1 MNRKTSAALL
11 LCIPLFGCSTAQVKR
26 TGQGVSTAT
35 LAAGITLA
43 NPLLG
48 VGVALVNFLGWEL
61 AITEDK
67 TEAVQRELDT
77 VTKEYVDR
85 QSRSFQQWVKDF
97 LWGIA
102 KWVLGIVGVYFGLKF
117 LVKRY
122 ITGPK
127 GDKAIEDWEDRVL
140 KKAVDKLKTD

>member
-1 MNRKTSAALL
+1 MKWLALL
-11 LCIPLFGCSTAQVKR
+11 LCIPLFGCSTTQVKR

-67 TEAVQRELDT
+67 TEAVQRELDS

-102 KWVLGIVGVYFGLKF
+102 KWVLGIVAVYFGLKF

-140 KKAVDKLKTD
+140 KKAVDKIKSD